1 VRPTPDTEPRPKVE
15 PQPDG
20 TDAQVVGV
28 RTAADREAAARA
40 AAVVIDD
47 AVGDDGSADR
57 ERNRERFR
65 AAQRRGPNW
74 FDLRTTSMKRP
85 GLPPTEAKRE
95 VQRGTP
101 PPASQRANDSDD
113 ESTVYYDAPTSLAT
127 SSENQTT
134 ARTVDLT
141 KTRPANSPQSVPTF
155 PSRIEVVLRQEAP
168 KPGIL
173 GDGTRTS
180 PFDLTSDPLTFAR
193 LNQLQA
199 NTAKKSIRSEDSVR
213 KDNVRND
220 NDSKYSYKSNA
231 REQRK
236 GSLAK
241 FRWHR
246 SVAKQKRKDAKTPK
260 RRAKSRKTQ
269 AKELREGPTR
279 AEQVQPVPMG
289 ARRRGRVIQ
298 YSY

>member
-1 VRPTPDTEPRPKVE
+1 MLSTPQRAPSYNRRSDNRRSDNRRSDNRVDRSGDRRVDRSQRTPGAPTTTEARVTVRPTPDTPSLEPRPKVE

-47 AVGDDGSADR
+47 AIGDDGSA
-57 ERNRERFR
+57 
-65 AAQRRGPNW
+65 
-74 FDLRTTSMKRP
+74 
-85 GLPPTEAKRE
+85 
-95 VQRGTP
+95 
-101 PPASQRANDSDD
+101 
-113 ESTVYYDAPTSLAT
+113 
-127 SSENQTT
+127 
-134 ARTVDLT
+134 DLT

-213 KDNVRND
+213 KDNV
-220 NDSKYSYKSNA
+220 
-231 REQRK
+231 
-236 GSLAK
+236 
-241 FRWHR
+241 
-246 SVAKQKRKDAKTPK
+246 
-260 RRAKSRKTQ
+260 
-269 AKELREGPTR
+269 
-279 AEQVQPVPMG
+279 
-289 ARRRGRVIQ
+289 
-298 YSY
+298 